1 MDLKNSLLQV
11 GQDHLLE
18 GIDSLSEAE
27 RLQLEKEIV
36 SQDFHLLNQLFKEH
50 SSKPII
56 STDDEILPITFD
68 LAENNIK
75 QDMWE
80 ETGFLLLEQ
89 GQVAAFLVAGGQ
101 GSRLGFEGPK
111 GAYDIGLP
119 SGKSLFQIQAER
131 ISNLSARAGH
141 PIPWCIMTSPLN
153 HEDTIAHFESHH
165 FFGLPRDSIRFFSQ
179 GTMCALDPNGKAIK
193 SSKELLALVPDGNGG
208 CFRALAQSG
217 TLAWL
222 IEKGVRYVFLYSVDN
237 VLVKVAD
244 PAFVGALAS
253 DGRAL
258 SSSKVVRKKHPQEKV
273 GVFVIKNKKPSVIEY
288 SDLPEDLRS
297 ETYPDGSPLY
307 DGANI
312 AIHLFRIDALKKLQN
327 TPLPW
332 HSAKKTVFGV
342 NNAWKFEQF
351 LFDAFP
357 LLGSMTLYGVSR
369 EDEFAPVKNADG
381 DDSPKSAR
389 VMLGSLH
396 KYWLERAGVS
406 VDPRKLY
413 EISPTISYSGE
424 SLSQT
429 VFDRELGKNILAF
442 DP

>member
-27 RLQLEKEIV
+27 RLQLEKEIA
-36 SQDFHLLNQLFKEH
+36 SQDFNLLNQLFKEH

-119 SGKSLFQIQAER
+119 SKKSLFQIQAER

-153 HEDTIAHFESHH
+153 HEDTITHFEDHH

-193 SSKELLALVPDGNGG
+193 SSKEHLALVPDGNGG

>member
-27 RLQLEKEIV
+27 RLQLEKEIA
-36 SQDFHLLNQLFKEH
+36 SQDFNLLNQLFKEH

-153 HEDTIAHFESHH
+153 HEDTITHFEDHH

-193 SSKELLALVPDGNGG
+193 SSKEHLALVPDGNGG

>member
-1 MDLKNSLLQV
+1 MDLRKTLSEL
-11 GQDHLLE
+11 GQEHLLDN
-18 GIDSLSEAE
+18 IDSLSEAD
-27 RLQLEKEIV
+27 RLQLEKEIA
-36 SQDFHLLNQLFKEH
+36 SQDFNLLNHLFKEH
-50 SSKPII
+50 SSTPVI
-56 STDDEILPITFD
+56 STEDEILPLTFD

-75 QDMWE
+75 QAMWE
-80 ETGFLLLEQ
+80 ETGFLLLEK

-111 GAYDIGLP
+111 GAYNIGLP

-131 ISNLSARAGH
+131 ISNLSSRSGH

-153 HEDTIAHFESHH
+153 HEDTIAHFEENHY
-165 FFGLPRDSIRFFSQ
+165 FGLPRDYIRFFSQ

-193 SSKELLALVPDGNGG
+193 SSPEHLALVPDGNGG

-222 IEKGVRYVFLYSVDN
+222 IEKGVRFVFLYSVDN
-237 VLVKVAD
+237 VLVRIAD

-273 GVFVIKNKKPSVIEY
+273 GVFAVKNKKPSVIEY
-288 SDLPEDLRS
+288 SDLPDALRL
-297 ETYPDGSPLY
+297 ETYPDRTPLF

-312 AIHLFRIDALKKLQN
+312 AIHLFRIEALKKLQS

-342 NNAWKFEQF
+342 ANAWKFEQF

-389 VMLGSLH
+389 LMLGMLH
-396 KYWLERAGVS
+396 KYWLQQAGVTVES
-406 VDPRKLY
+406 RKLY
-413 EISPTISYSGE
+413 EISPTISYGGE
-424 SLSQT
+424 SLSQA

>member
-27 RLQLEKEIV
+27 RLQLEKEIA
-36 SQDFHLLNQLFKEH
+36 SQDFNLLNQLFKEH

-56 STDDEILPITFD
+56 STNDEILPITFD

-119 SGKSLFQIQAER
+119 SKKSLFQIQAER

-153 HEDTIAHFESHH
+153 HEDTITHFEDHH

-193 SSKELLALVPDGNGG
+193 SSKEHLALVPDGNGG

-237 VLVKVAD
+237 VLVKVVD

-273 GVFVIKNKKPSVIEY
+273 GVFAIKNKKPSVIEY
-288 SDLPEDLRS
+288 SDLPDELRS

-342 NNAWKFEQF
+342 ANAWKFEQF

-396 KYWLERAGVS
+396 KYWLERAGVT

>member
-27 RLQLEKEIV
+27 RLQLEKEIA
-36 SQDFHLLNQLFKEH
+36 SQDFNLLNQLFKEH

-119 SGKSLFQIQAER
+119 SKKSLFQIQAER

-153 HEDTIAHFESHH
+153 HEDTITHFEDHH

-193 SSKELLALVPDGNGG
+193 SSKEHLALVPDGNGG

-273 GVFVIKNKKPSVIEY
+273 GVFAIKNKKPSVIEY

>member
-27 RLQLEKEIV
+27 RLQLEKEIA

-119 SGKSLFQIQAER
+119 SKKSLFQIQAER

-193 SSKELLALVPDGNGG
+193 SSKGHLALVPDGNGG

>member
-27 RLQLEKEIV
+27 RLQLEKEIA
-36 SQDFHLLNQLFKEH
+36 SQDFNLLNQLFKEH
-50 SSKPII
+50 SSNPII

-119 SGKSLFQIQAER
+119 SKKSLFQIQAER

-153 HEDTIAHFESHH
+153 HEDTITHFEDHH

-193 SSKELLALVPDGNGG
+193 SSKEHLALVPDGNGG

-297 ETYPDGSPLY
+297 ETYPDCSPLY